1 MMSLVVPPSNE
12 KKRVKVY
19 ELKNNDWFD
28 RGTGFCTGR
37 ITNVRDDQ
45 TTALRT
51 PPVESGKHVA
61 DLFGQEESKIYVE
74 AEDQPDR
81 LLLETKISKDDGY
94 QKQQDTLI
102 VWTESNGTD
111 MALSFQEAEGCAA
124 IWEFV
129 SQVQQHL
136 LSLGGP
142 DDALSDDNM
151 EGFANPL
158 VLPQPEMGN
167 LEDIEHAMRSVASTQ
182 QGRDALAKF
191 VINEDYIRKLIP
203 LVDMAEDLESLKD
216 LHLLCNIMK
225 ILILLNDSQIID
237 HIVNENVV
245 FGVIGALECKLA
257 LLASPALR
265 LATMVECSRERMLM
279 VRRRSRFPEP

>member
-1 MMSLVVPPSNE
+1 MAMMAPPSSD

-28 RGTGFCTGR
+28 RGTGFCSGR
-37 ITNVRDDQ
+37 IVNANAKDGDTRG
-45 TTALRT
+45 L
-51 PPVESGKHVA
+51 PVESGQHVA
-61 DLFGQEESKIYVE
+61 DLFGQDDPKIFVE

-111 MALSFQEAEGCAA
+111 MALSFQEAEGCAS

-142 DDALSDDNM
+142 DDALSDDAM
-151 EGFANPL
+151 ESFGNPL
-158 VLPQPEMGN
+158 QLPEPDIGS
-167 LEDIEHAMRSVASTQ
+167 LETIEHSMRGVAATP
-182 QGRDALAKF
+182 QGREALAKF
-191 VINEDYIRKLIP
+191 VISEDYIRKLIP
-203 LVDMAEDLESLKD
+203 LVEMAEDLESLKD

-225 ILILLNDSQIID
+225 MLILLNDSQIID

-245 FGVIGALECKLA
+245 FGVIGALECKYHSRSLSNWLLQLLVDAVANLA
-257 LLASPALR
+257 HR
-265 LATMVECSRERMLM
+265 
-279 VRRRSRFPEP
+279 

>member
-1 MMSLVVPPSNE
+1 MSLMVPPSNE

-37 ITNVRDDQ
+37 IINVRDDE

-51 PPVESGKHVA
+51 PPVESGQHVA

-81 LLLETKISKDDGY
+81 FLLETKISKDDGY

-142 DDALSDDNM
+142 DEALSDDNI

-158 VLPQPEMGN
+158 VLPQPEIGN
-167 LEDIEHAMRSVASTQ
+167 LEDIEHAMRNVASTQ

-191 VINEDYIRKLIP
+191 VISEDYIRKLIP
-203 LVDMAEDLESLKD
+203 LVDTAEDLESLKD

-225 ILILLNDSQIID
+225 MLILLNDSQIID

-245 FGVIGALECKLA
+245 FGVIGALECKCCSTHIPTDPS
-257 LLASPALR
+257 LL
-265 LATMVECSRERMLM
+265 
-279 VRRRSRFPEP
+279 

>member
-1 MMSLVVPPSNE
+1 MSLVVPPSNE

-37 ITNVRDDQ
+37 IINVRDDE

-51 PPVESGKHVA
+51 PPVESGQHVA
-61 DLFGQEESKIYVE
+61 DFFGQEESKIYVE
-74 AEDQPDR
+74 AEDEPNR

-158 VLPQPEMGN
+158 VLSQPEIGN
-167 LEDIEHAMRSVASTQ
+167 LEDIEHTMRNVASTQ

-191 VINEDYIRKLIP
+191 VISEDYIRKLIP

-225 ILILLNDSQIID
+225 MLILLNDSQIID

-245 FGVIGALECKLA
+245 FGVIGALECKLY
-257 LLASPALR
+257 LTHLPPGSP
-265 LATMVECSRERMLM
+265 
-279 VRRRSRFPEP
+279 

>member
-1 MMSLVVPPSNE
+1 MALMTPPTYD

-37 ITNVRDDQ
+37 IVNVRDEGVQ
-45 TTALRT
+45 GLRA
-51 PPVESGKHVA
+51 PPLDSGQHVA
-61 DLFGQEESKIYVE
+61 DLLGGDESRILVE

-124 IWEFV
+124 IWDFV

-142 DDALSDDNM
+142 DDALSDDAM
-151 EGFANPL
+151 EGFRENPAAAF
-158 VLPQPEMGN
+158 VLPQPEISN
-167 LEDIEHAMRSVASTQ
+167 LAEIENSMRSVASTTT
-182 QGRDALAKF
+182 GREALSRF
-191 VINEDYIRKLIP
+191 VMNEDYIRKLTS
-203 LVDMAEDLESLKD
+203 LVEIAEDLESLKD
-216 LHLLCNIMK
+216 LHILCNIMK
-225 ILILLNDSQIID
+225 LLILLNDSAVIE
-237 HIVNENVV
+237 HVVNENVV
-245 FGVIGALECKLA
+245 FGVIGALECEDRP
-257 LLASPALR
+257 LL
-265 LATMVECSRERMLM
+265 CSMTGNP
-279 VRRRSRFPEP
+279 SRYTH

>member
-1 MMSLVVPPSNE
+1 MALMVPPEHE

-37 ITNVRDDQ
+37 IVNVRDDEAQ
-45 TTALRT
+45 ALRA
-51 PPVESGKHVA
+51 PPIDSGQHVA
-61 DLFGQEESKIYVE
+61 DLFGQDESKIYVE

-142 DDALSDDNM
+142 DDALSDDAM
-151 EGFANPL
+151 EGFGANSF
-158 VLPQPEMGN
+158 VLPQPEIGN
-167 LEDIEHAMRSVASTQ
+167 LEDIEHSMRSVASTQ

-191 VINEDYIRKLIP
+191 VIGEDYIRKLIP
-203 LVDMAEDLESLKD
+203 LVEMAEDLESLKD

-225 ILILLNDSQIID
+225 MLILLNDSQIID

-245 FGVIGALECKLA
+245 FGVIGALECKI
-257 LLASPALR
+257 PNCRDGLR
-265 LATMVECSRERMLM
+265 RCTG
-279 VRRRSRFPEP
+279 

>member
-1 MMSLVVPPSNE
+1 MSLMVPPSNE

-37 ITNVRDDQ
+37 IVNVRDDGAQ
-45 TTALRT
+45 ALRA
-51 PPVESGKHVA
+51 PPAHSGQHVA

-74 AEDQPDR
+74 AEDQPER

-124 IWEFV
+124 IWDFV

-136 LSLGGP
+136 VSLGGP
-142 DDALSDDNM
+142 DDALSDDAL
-151 EGFANPL
+151 EGFGGNAF
-158 VLPQPEMGN
+158 VLPQPDIGS
-167 LEDIEHAMRSVASTQ
+167 LEDIEHSMRSVAATQ

-191 VINEDYIRKLIP
+191 VISEDYIRKLIP
-203 LVDMAEDLESLKD
+203 LVEMAEDLESLKD

-225 ILILLNDSQIID
+225 LLILLNDSQIID

-245 FGVIGALECKLA
+245 FGVIGALECECCLA
-257 LLASPALR
+257 EIQNS
-265 LATMVECSRERMLM
+265 M
-279 VRRRSRFPEP
+279 